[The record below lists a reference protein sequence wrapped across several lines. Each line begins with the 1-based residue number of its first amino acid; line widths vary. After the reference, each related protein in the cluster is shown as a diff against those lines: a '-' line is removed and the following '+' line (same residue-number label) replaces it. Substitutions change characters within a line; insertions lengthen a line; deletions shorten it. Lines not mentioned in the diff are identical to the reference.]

1 MFGHR
6 SFLILGGGDAANIM
20 SLIKGGYEILDC
32 NYSFNQGV
40 DDKGRA
46 TTKVHGGIIN
56 VALSQLP
63 PDPIIEWALNSR
75 KYLDGV
81 IALVDAENI
90 PLEKL
95 IFSQGACVDMEIDYM
110 QTGDSY
116 IVTKLMILVGKLVVG
131 DGIDFENEW
140 TDH

>member
-6 SFLILGGGDAANIM
+6 SFLVLGAGGASEIM

-46 TTKVHGGIIN
+46 TTRVYGGIIN
-56 VALSQLP
+56 ITLSQLP
-63 PDPIIEWALNSR
+63 PDPIIEWSLRPR
-75 KYLDGV
+75 KYLDGAIV
-81 IALVDAENI
+81 LVDAENI

-95 IFSQGACVDMEIDYM
+95 IFTQGACVDMEVNYT
-110 QTGDSY
+110 QTGSNY
-116 IVTKLMILVGKLVVG
+116 ISTKLVIQVGKLIAG
-131 DGIDFENEW
+131 DGIEFENEW

>member
-6 SFLILGGGDAANIM
+6 SFLMLGGGGASSIM

-40 DDKGRA
+40 DDKGRVS
-46 TTKVHGGIIN
+46 TRVYGGVIS

-63 PDPIIEWALNSR
+63 PDPIIEWALQSR

-81 IALVDAENI
+81 IALVDAENN

-95 IFSQGACVDMEIDYM
+95 IFSQAACVDMEVNYI

-116 IVTKLMILVGKLVVG
+116 IATKLTILAEKLVVG
-131 DGIDFENEW
+131 DGIDFDNEW